1 MQEAYIVA
9 YGRSAAAKAKQG
21 ALFHE
26 RPDDVAAKV
35 LQGVL
40 FHERPDDVAAKVL
53 QGVLKRIDGK
63 FNKNMIEDVIV
74 GTAFPEGLQ
83 GQNIARTIALRTG
96 LSDTVPG
103 QTVNRYCSSGLQTI
117 AIAANQ
123 IMAGQGDILVAGG
136 VELMSAVPM
145 GGNEP
150 TNNPTLQYDDI
161 GASYPMGLTAENVA
175 SQFDVSREDQD
186 AYAVRSHQRA
196 YDAQRDG
203 RFKDEIIPI
212 QVNSVEYTNVG
223 PKVHTN
229 IFDQDEFIRPDTT
242 MEALAKLRTVF
253 KADGTVTA
261 GTSAPLSDGAGFVVL
276 MSGDKVKEL
285 GVTPIA
291 RFVGYKAVGVDPK
304 IMGIGPAYAIP
315 EVLSLSNLSVEDI
328 DLIELNE
335 AFASQTIASIKE
347 VGLDISRT
355 NVNGGAIA
363 LGHPLGATGAMLT
376 ARLLNEMGRRPDSR
390 YGMVTMCIG
399 VGMGA
404 AAIFEYVR

>member
-21 ALFHE
+21 A
-26 RPDDVAAKV
+26 
-35 LQGVL
+35 L

-203 RFKDEIIPI
+203 RFKNEIIPI
-212 QVNSVEYTNVG
+212 QVNSVEYTNAG

-276 MSGDKVKEL
+276 MSGDKVKAL

>member
-21 ALFHE
+21 A
-26 RPDDVAAKV
+26 
-35 LQGVL
+35 L

-96 LSDTVPG
+96 LSDTVLG

-196 YDAQRDG
+196 YDAQLDG

-212 QVNSVEYTNVG
+212 QVNSVEYTNAG

-242 MEALAKLRTVF
+242 IEALAKLRTVF

>member
-21 ALFHE
+21 A
-26 RPDDVAAKV
+26 
-35 LQGVL
+35 L

-83 GQNIARTIALRTG
+83 GQNIARTIALRAG

-212 QVNSVEYTNVG
+212 RVNSVEYTNAG

-355 NVNGGAIA
+355 YVNGGAIA

>member
-21 ALFHE
+21 A
-26 RPDDVAAKV
+26 
-35 LQGVL
+35 L

-404 AAIFEYVR
+404 AAIFEYVG

>member
-21 ALFHE
+21 A
-26 RPDDVAAKV
+26 
-35 LQGVL
+35 L

-96 LSDTVPG
+96 LSDTIPG

-186 AYAVRSHQRA
+186 AYALRSHQRA

-212 QVNSVEYTNVG
+212 QVNSVEYTNAG

-315 EVLSLSNLSVEDI
+315 EVLSLSNLSIEDI

>member
-21 ALFHE
+21 A
-26 RPDDVAAKV
+26 
-35 LQGVL
+35 L

-242 MEALAKLRTVF
+242 MEAVAKLRTVF

>member
-21 ALFHE
+21 A
-26 RPDDVAAKV
+26 
-35 LQGVL
+35 L

-83 GQNIARTIALRTG
+83 GQNIARTIALLTG

-196 YDAQRDG
+196 YEAQRDG
-203 RFKDEIIPI
+203 RFNDEIIPI
-212 QVNSVEYTNVG
+212 QVNSVEYTNAG

-229 IFDQDEFIRPDTT
+229 IFDQDEFIHPDTT

>member
-1 MQEAYIVA
+1 MITMQEAYIVA

-21 ALFHE
+21 A
-26 RPDDVAAKV
+26 
-35 LQGVL
+35 L

-175 SQFDVSREDQD
+175 SQFDVSLEDQD
-186 AYAVRSHQRA
+186 TYAVRSHQRA

-203 RFKDEIIPI
+203 RFNDEIIPI
-212 QVNSVEYTNVG
+212 QVNSVEYTNAG

-242 MEALAKLRTVF
+242 MDALAKLRTVF

-315 EVLSLSNLSVEDI
+315 EVLSLTNLSVEDI

>member
-1 MQEAYIVA
+1 MITMQEAYIVA

-21 ALFHE
+21 A
-26 RPDDVAAKV
+26 
-35 LQGVL
+35 L

-196 YDAQRDG
+196 YDAQLDG
-203 RFKDEIIPI
+203 RFKDEIVPI
-212 QVNSVEYTNVG
+212 QVNSVEYTNAG

-242 MEALAKLRTVF
+242 IEALAKLRTVF

>member
-21 ALFHE
+21 A
-26 RPDDVAAKV
+26 
-35 LQGVL
+35 L

-83 GQNIARTIALRTG
+83 GQNIARTIALRAG

-212 QVNSVEYTNVG
+212 RVNSVEYTNAG

-363 LGHPLGATGAMLT
+363 LGHPLGATGTMLT

>member
-1 MQEAYIVA
+1 MITMQEAYIVA

-21 ALFHE
+21 A
-26 RPDDVAAKV
+26 
-35 LQGVL
+35 L

-83 GQNIARTIALRTG
+83 GQNIARTIALRAG

-186 AYAVRSHQRA
+186 AYAARSHQRA

-212 QVNSVEYTNVG
+212 RVNSVEYTNAG

>member
-40 FHERPDDVAAKVL
+40 
-53 QGVLKRIDGK
+53 KRIDGK
-63 FNKNMIEDVIV
+63 FNKNLIEDVIV

-203 RFKDEIIPI
+203 RFKGEIIPI
-212 QVNSVEYTNVG
+212 QVNSVEYTNAG

>member
-21 ALFHE
+21 A
-26 RPDDVAAKV
+26 
-35 LQGVL
+35 L

-123 IMAGQGDILVAGG
+123 IMASQGDILVAGG

-175 SQFDVSREDQD
+175 SQFDVSREDQG
-186 AYAVRSHQRA
+186 AYAVRSHHRA

-212 QVNSVEYTNVG
+212 QVNSVEYTNAG

>member
-21 ALFHE
+21 A
-26 RPDDVAAKV
+26 
-35 LQGVL
+35 L

-96 LSDTVPG
+96 LSDPVPG

-196 YDAQRDG
+196 YDAQLDG

-212 QVNSVEYTNVG
+212 QVNSVEYTNAG

-242 MEALAKLRTVF
+242 IEALAKLRTVF

-376 ARLLNEMGRRPDSR
+376 ARLLNEMGRRPDVYWCR
-390 YGMVTMCIG
+390 YGCSCDI
-399 VGMGA
+399 
-404 AAIFEYVR
+404 

>member
-1 MQEAYIVA
+1 MITMQEAYIVA

-21 ALFHE
+21 A
-26 RPDDVAAKV
+26 
-35 LQGVL
+35 L

-186 AYAVRSHQRA
+186 AYTVRSHQRA

-212 QVNSVEYTNVG
+212 QVNSVEYTNAG

>member
-26 RPDDVAAKV
+26 RPDDI
-35 LQGVL
+35 
-40 FHERPDDVAAKVL
+40 AAKVL

-203 RFKDEIIPI
+203 RFNDEIIPI
-212 QVNSVEYTNVG
+212 QVNSVEYTNAG

-242 MEALAKLRTVF
+242 MDALAKLRTVF

>member
-1 MQEAYIVA
+1 MITMQEAYLVA

-21 ALFHE
+21 A
-26 RPDDVAAKV
+26 
-35 LQGVL
+35 L

-161 GASYPMGLTAENVA
+161 GASYPMGLTAENIA

-212 QVNSVEYTNVG
+212 QVNSVEYTNAG

>member
-1 MQEAYIVA
+1 MITMQEAYIVA

-21 ALFHE
+21 A
-26 RPDDVAAKV
+26 
-35 LQGVL
+35 L

-196 YDAQRDG
+196 YDEQRDG
-203 RFKDEIIPI
+203 RFKNEIIPI
-212 QVNSVEYTNVG
+212 QVNSVEYTNAG

>member
-21 ALFHE
+21 A
-26 RPDDVAAKV
+26 
-35 LQGVL
+35 L

-276 MSGDKVKEL
+276 MSEDKVKEL

>member
-21 ALFHE
+21 A
-26 RPDDVAAKV
+26 
-35 LQGVL
+35 L

-83 GQNIARTIALRTG
+83 GQNIARTIALLTG

-103 QTVNRYCSSGLQTI
+103 QTANRYCSSGLQTI

-196 YDAQRDG
+196 YEAQRDG
-203 RFKDEIIPI
+203 RFNDEIIPI
-212 QVNSVEYTNVG
+212 QVNSVEYTNAG

>member
-21 ALFHE
+21 A
-26 RPDDVAAKV
+26 
-35 LQGVL
+35 L

-196 YDAQRDG
+196 YDAQLDG

-212 QVNSVEYTNVG
+212 QVNSVEYTNAG

-242 MEALAKLRTVF
+242 IEALAKLRTVF

-399 VGMGA
+399 VGMGG

>member
-40 FHERPDDVAAKVL
+40 
-53 QGVLKRIDGK
+53 KRIDGK
-63 FNKNMIEDVIV
+63 FNKNLIEDVIV

-150 TNNPTLQYDDI
+150 TNNTTLQYDDI

-212 QVNSVEYTNVG
+212 RVNSVEYTNAG

>member
-1 MQEAYIVA
+1 MITMQEAYIVA

-21 ALFHE
+21 A
-26 RPDDVAAKV
+26 
-35 LQGVL
+35 L

-150 TNNPTLQYDDI
+150 TNNPTLQDDDI

-212 QVNSVEYTNVG
+212 QVNSVEYTNAG

-291 RFVGYKAVGVDPK
+291 RFVGFKAVGVDPK

>member
-9 YGRSAAAKAKQG
+9 YGRSAAVKAKQG
-21 ALFHE
+21 A
-26 RPDDVAAKV
+26 
-35 LQGVL
+35 L

>member
-1 MQEAYIVA
+1 MITMQEAYIVA

-21 ALFHE
+21 A
-26 RPDDVAAKV
+26 
-35 LQGVL
+35 L

-203 RFKDEIIPI
+203 RFNDEIIPI
-212 QVNSVEYTNVG
+212 QVNSVEYTNAG
-223 PKVHTN
+223 TKVHTN

-242 MEALAKLRTVF
+242 MDALAKLRTVF

>member
-1 MQEAYIVA
+1 MITMQEAYIVA

-21 ALFHE
+21 A
-26 RPDDVAAKV
+26 
-35 LQGVL
+35 L

-203 RFKDEIIPI
+203 RFNDEIIPI
-212 QVNSVEYTNVG
+212 QVNSVEYTNAG

-229 IFDQDEFIRPDTT
+229 IFEQDEFIRPDTT
-242 MEALAKLRTVF
+242 MDALAKLRTVF

-315 EVLSLSNLSVEDI
+315 EVLSLTNLSVEDI

-404 AAIFEYVR
+404 AAIFEYVRQNG

>member
-21 ALFHE
+21 A
-26 RPDDVAAKV
+26 
-35 LQGVL
+35 L

-83 GQNIARTIALRTG
+83 GQNIARTIALRAG

-212 QVNSVEYTNVG
+212 QVNSVEYTNAG

-291 RFVGYKAVGVDPK
+291 RFVGFKAVGVDPK

-355 NVNGGAIA
+355 NVNGSAIA

>member
-1 MQEAYIVA
+1 MQKAYIVA

-21 ALFHE
+21 A
-26 RPDDVAAKV
+26 
-35 LQGVL
+35 L

-83 GQNIARTIALRTG
+83 GQNIARTIALLTG

-196 YDAQRDG
+196 YEAQRDG
-203 RFKDEIIPI
+203 RFNDEIIPI
-212 QVNSVEYTNVG
+212 QVNSVEYTNAG

>member
-21 ALFHE
+21 A
-26 RPDDVAAKV
+26 
-35 LQGVL
+35 L

-328 DLIELNE
+328 DLIESNE

>member
-21 ALFHE
+21 A
-26 RPDDVAAKV
+26 
-35 LQGVL
+35 L

-83 GQNIARTIALRTG
+83 GQNIARTIALLTG

-136 VELMSAVPM
+136 VELMSTVPM

-196 YDAQRDG
+196 YEAQRDG
-203 RFKDEIIPI
+203 RFNDEIIPI
-212 QVNSVEYTNVG
+212 QVNSVEYTNAG

>member
-26 RPDDVAAKV
+26 RPDDVAAK
-35 LQGVL
+35 
-40 FHERPDDVAAKVL
+40 AL

-83 GQNIARTIALRTG
+83 GQNIARTIALRAG

-103 QTVNRYCSSGLQTI
+103 QTVNRYCSSGLQTL

-212 QVNSVEYTNVG
+212 RVNSVEYTNAG

>member
-1 MQEAYIVA
+1 MITMQEAYIVA

-21 ALFHE
+21 A
-26 RPDDVAAKV
+26 
-35 LQGVL
+35 L

-83 GQNIARTIALRTG
+83 GQNIARTIALRAG

-212 QVNSVEYTNVG
+212 QVNSVEYTNAG

-291 RFVGYKAVGVDPK
+291 RFVGFKAVGVDPK

>member
-40 FHERPDDVAAKVL
+40 
-53 QGVLKRIDGK
+53 KRIDGK
-63 FNKNMIEDVIV
+63 FNKNIIEDVIV

>member
-21 ALFHE
+21 A
-26 RPDDVAAKV
+26 
-35 LQGVL
+35 L

-123 IMAGQGDILVAGG
+123 IMAGQEDILVAGG

-203 RFKDEIIPI
+203 RFNDEIIPI
-212 QVNSVEYTNVG
+212 QVNSVEYTNAG

-242 MEALAKLRTVF
+242 MDALAKLRTVF

>member
-1 MQEAYIVA
+1 MITMQEAYIVA

-21 ALFHE
+21 A
-26 RPDDVAAKV
+26 
-35 LQGVL
+35 L

-196 YDAQRDG
+196 YDAQLDG

-212 QVNSVEYTNVG
+212 QVNSVEYTNAG

-242 MEALAKLRTVF
+242 IEALAKLRTVF
-253 KADGTVTA
+253 KADGTVTV

>member
-1 MQEAYIVA
+1 MITMQEAYIVA

-35 LQGVL
+35 LQ
-40 FHERPDDVAAKVL
+40 D
-53 QGVLKRIDGK
+53 VLKRIDGK

-196 YDAQRDG
+196 YDAQLDG

-212 QVNSVEYTNVG
+212 QVNSVEYTNAG

-242 MEALAKLRTVF
+242 IEALAKLRTVF